1 MDSISINLR
10 MNPTELIPNYYNFL
24 ANFVELILNEDNRAD
39 ETYFF
44 EVIRS
49 YVDGWLVNVSNIYN
63 VIHLEIKDAS
73 LTDYRLLV
81 MLIP

>member
-24 ANFVELILNEDNRAD
+24 ADFVELIFYEDNRAD

-44 EVIRS
+44 EVIKS
-49 YVDGWLVNVSNIYN
+49 YVDRWLVNVSNIYY

-73 LTDYRLLV
+73 LTNYCLLV